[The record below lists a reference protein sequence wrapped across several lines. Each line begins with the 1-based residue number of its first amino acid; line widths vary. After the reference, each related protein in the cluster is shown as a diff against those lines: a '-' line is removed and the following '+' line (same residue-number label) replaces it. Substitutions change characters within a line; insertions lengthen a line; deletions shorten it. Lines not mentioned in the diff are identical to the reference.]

1 MPART
6 SRAGAVKA
14 ALFAKAALVL
24 APAGVAAAIFALP
37 AIEEPELPTPDVRTP
52 STEDS
57 GDNGP
62 SVDLGGIGRRMTFV
76 AQFPEPEQIEI
87 GSDDGSGEGP
97 IVTPPPTQPGV
108 PEIRFLGAI
117 AEPNRYVA
125 LLRIDGRQ
133 KFLAPGDSYGSV
145 SVVDVTPG
153 EVRLEIDGAP
163 AEAATQTIAL
173 AERTGPRWTEAA
185 PAPESTG
192 AAGGGDGAN
201 GLAAPAMPNMPQGFT
216 PPPGMTPE
224 QIERMRNFERRRQQ
238 AIEQGDGG

>member
-37 AIEEPELPTPDVRTP
+37 AIKEPQLEVPEFPTGET
-52 STEDS
+52 TAEA
-57 GDNGP
+57 GP
-62 SVDLGGIGRRMTFV
+62 RVDLGGIGRRMTFV
-76 AQFPEPEQIEI
+76 AQFPEPEPIVIE
-87 GSDDGSGEGP
+87 GENGGGEGP
-97 IVTPPPTQPGV
+97 IITTPPTTPGV

-163 AEAATQTIAL
+163 AEAAIQTIAL
-173 AERTGPRWTEAA
+173 AERSGPRWTEAT

-201 GLAAPAMPNMPQGFT
+201 GFAAPAMPNMPQGFT
-216 PPPGMTPE
+216 PPPGMSPE
-224 QIERMRNFERRRQQ
+224 QIQRMREFERRRQQ